1 MNRCA
6 YALCQCPAL
15 PNASYCG
22 DTCEWLD
29 GGLLGKATVQSAV
42 PLKEP
47 ERVTLGCACG
57 HSPCADAQAGAGS
70 SLIH

>member
-6 YALCQCPAL
+6 YALCHCPAL
-15 PNASYCG
+15 PNARYCG

-29 GGLLGKATVQSAV
+29 GGLLGKVAVQSAV
-42 PLKEP
+42 PLADP
-47 ERVTLGCACG
+47 ERVTLRCACG
-57 HSPCADAQAGAGS
+57 HSPCADVLAESVS